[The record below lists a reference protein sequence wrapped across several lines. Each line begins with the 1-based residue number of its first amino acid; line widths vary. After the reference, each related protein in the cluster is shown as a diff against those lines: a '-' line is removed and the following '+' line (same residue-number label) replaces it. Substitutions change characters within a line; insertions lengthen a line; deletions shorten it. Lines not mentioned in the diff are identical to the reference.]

1 LPVDKEEHKPS
12 SDQLA
17 RSVKKGAVWTFLGR
31 FLVFLINMG
40 GSIVIARLL
49 EPEDFGVFGIAL
61 LFTGLATRFG
71 NVGFG
76 LALVQR
82 EEIEDAHVSS
92 LFVVNLCLFST
103 IAVLLMWLSPEIGV
117 YFDSPKTGEVLF
129 VLAFLFFLKPFSSVA
144 RALLQRKMAF
154 KSTAIAGSL
163 QHFLG
168 VLSAIVLAWHGFGVW
183 SLVYAELV
191 GASVSLV
198 VLMMY
203 AKWRPSFSYH
213 HRAMKDLYAFGI
225 AIFFKRIL
233 TYGADKVDFL
243 IIGKRLGTAPLGFYE
258 KAYNLMN
265 MTIKELGD
273 KMEPVLFRAFSKIQN
288 DRGRILAAYNKV
300 LLTFS
305 LISYPIFFGLASVA
319 PPFIFLLYGEKWM
332 PSVIPLQIMCLSG
345 LLRLHLKVT
354 SIVMNAMG
362 KVKVEAWIRMV
373 AFVLL
378 IVGCWIG
385 SQWGIIGVASAATI
399 VSGILSIATTLYFG
413 RLTQLSYLALMRP
426 QTAPFIASIFMYGMV
441 LLFQN
446 WFSDVSGAYSFPSL
460 FLSVAV
466 GVITY
471 ISAFF
476 VLRPAPVL
484 ALMKEFLVDLKPL
497 FEKLKRSS

>member
-1 LPVDKEEHKPS
+1 MSVDKKTNHPP

-31 FLVFLINMG
+31 ALVFLINIG
-40 GSIVIARLL
+40 GSIVMARLL

-61 LFTGLATRFG
+61 LFVGLATRFG

-82 EEIEDAHVSS
+82 EHIEDEHVSS

-103 IAVLLMWLSPEIGV
+103 IAVLLIWGSPWIGRS
-117 YFDSPKTGEVLF
+117 FDSPIAGEVLS

-168 VLSAIVLAWHGFGVW
+168 VLSAISLAWYGFGVW

-191 GASVSLV
+191 GASVSLA
-198 VLMMY
+198 VLMIY
-203 AKWRPSFSYH
+203 AKWRPHFSYH
-213 HRAMKDLYAFGI
+213 HKAMKDLYAFGI

-233 TYGADKVDFL
+233 TYGADKADFF
-243 IIGKRLGTAPLGFYE
+243 IIANRLGATPLGFYE
-258 KAYNLMN
+258 KSYSLMN

-362 KVKVEAWIRMV
+362 KVKVEAWIRTV
-373 AFVLL
+373 AFALL
-378 IVGCWIG
+378 IVACWIG
-385 SQWGIIGVASAATI
+385 SQWGIIGVATAATI
-399 VSGILSIATTLYFG
+399 VSGILSVATTLYFG
-413 RLTQLSYLALMRP
+413 RLTQLTYLALMRP
-426 QTAPFIASIFMYGMV
+426 QTSPFIASIFMYGMV
-441 LLFQN
+441 LLFQK
-446 WFSDVSGAYSFPSL
+446 WFSGAGEAHSFPVL
-460 FLSVAV
+460 FLSIAV
-466 GVITY
+466 GIITY

-497 FEKLKRSS
+497 FKKFKRSS

>member
-1 LPVDKEEHKPS
+1 MTEKKNKNQD
-12 SDQLA
+12 LA

-31 FLVFLINMG
+31 ASVFVMNMG
-40 GSIVIARLL
+40 GSIVLARLL
-49 EPEDFGVFGIAL
+49 EPEDFGIFGIAL

-92 LFVVNLCLFST
+92 LFVVNFCLFST
-103 IAVLLMWLSPEIGV
+103 IALLLMWLSPEIGG
-117 YFDSPKTGEVLF
+117 YFDSPKAGEVLF

-144 RALLQRKMAF
+144 RALLQRAMAF

-163 QHFLG
+163 QHLAG
-168 VLSAIVLAWHGFGVW
+168 VLSAIAFAWHGFGVW
-183 SLVYAELV
+183 SLAYSELV
-191 GASVSLV
+191 GASVSLA
-198 VLMMY
+198 VLLVHARWWPRFVY
-203 AKWRPSFSYH
+203 N

-225 AIFFKRIL
+225 AIFFKRLL
-233 TYGADKVDFL
+233 TYGADKADFL
-243 IIGKRLGTAPLGFYE
+243 IIGKRLGAAPLGFYE

-288 DRGRILAAYNKV
+288 DRGRILSAYNKV

-305 LISYPIFFGLASVA
+305 LISYPVFLGLASIA

-332 PSVIPLQIMCLSG
+332 PSVVPLQIMCLSG

-362 KVKVEAWIRMV
+362 KVKVEAWIRAI

-378 IVGCWIG
+378 LVGCWIG
-385 SQWGIIGVASAATI
+385 SQWGIVGVAIAATI

-413 RLTQLSYLALMRP
+413 RLTQLSYFALMRP
-426 QTAPFIASIFMYGMV
+426 QTSPFIASIFMYGMV
-441 LLFQN
+441 LLFQQ
-446 WFSDVSGAYSFPSL
+446 WFSGEGGHYSFPAL

-466 GVITY
+466 GIIAY
-471 ISAFF
+471 ISVFL
-476 VLRPAPVL
+476 VIRPAPVMAL
-484 ALMKEFLVDLKPL
+484 AKEFLVDLKPL
-497 FEKLKRSS
+497 FKKFKRSA